1 MGLIV
6 MSLKRNIEKGGLMN
20 TYIYMVRHG
29 ESPKLEGDERTRG
42 LTEKGKMDTHRV
54 TDLLKTEWIDTFIS
68 SPYSRAMLTIEES
81 AKFHEKEILVYENLK
96 ECKFLNEDKIISDK
110 EVYPLVKEMF
120 FNPEYALTD
129 GESYADCQ
137 RRVVRVLKEILMNF
151 QGHKIV
157 IGTHGLVM
165 TLMMNY
171 FDNQYGLEFL
181 MNTSKPDIY
190 KLEFKEEQLMN
201 VERLWR
207 EE

>member
-1 MGLIV
+1 
-6 MSLKRNIEKGGLMN
+6 MN

-42 LTEKGKMDTHRV
+42 LTEKGILDAHRV
-54 TDLLKTEWIDTFIS
+54 TEILETEGIDTFIS
-68 SPYSRAMLTIEES
+68 SPYKRAMLTIEKS
-81 AKFHEKEILVYENLK
+81 ANYHEKEIVVYENLK
-96 ECKFLNEDKIISDK
+96 ECRFLSEDKIISDK
-110 EVYPLVKEMF
+110 EVYPLVKKMF
-120 FNPEYALTD
+120 SNPDFTLTG
-129 GESYADCQ
+129 GESNVDCQ
-137 RRVVRVLKEILMNF
+137 RRVVKILKEILMDF

-157 IGTHGLVM
+157 VGTHGLVM

-181 MNTSKPDIY
+181 MNTSKPDVY
-190 KLEFKEEQLMN
+190 KLEFKDEQLIN

>member
-1 MGLIV
+1 LIV
-6 MSLKRNIEKGGLMN
+6 MSLKRDIEKGGLMN

-29 ESPKLEGDERTRG
+29 ESPKLEGNERTRG
-42 LTEKGKMDTHRV
+42 LTEKGNLDAQRV
-54 TDLLKTEWIDTFIS
+54 TEILETEGINTFIS
-68 SPYSRAMLTIEES
+68 SPYKRAMLTIEK
-81 AKFHEKEILVYENLK
+81 AANYHEKEIVVYENLK
-96 ECKFLNEDKIISDK
+96 ECRFLSKDKIISDK
-110 EVYPLVKEMF
+110 EVYPLVKKMF
-120 FNPEYALTD
+120 SNPDFTLTG
-129 GESYADCQ
+129 GESYVDCQ
-137 RRVVRVLKEILMNF
+137 RRVVRVLKEILMDF

-190 KLEFKEEQLMN
+190 KLEFKEEQFMN

-207 EE
+207 KE

>member
-1 MGLIV
+1 
-6 MSLKRNIEKGGLMN
+6 MN

-42 LTEKGKMDTHRV
+42 LTERGVLDTHRV
-54 TDLLKTEWIDTFIS
+54 TDILKTEGINTFIS
-68 SPYSRAMLTIEES
+68 SPYKRAMLTIEKS
-81 AKFHEKEILVYENLK
+81 ADFYEKEILIYENLK
-96 ECKFLNEDKIISDK
+96 ECRFSSEDKIISNE

-120 FNPEYALTD
+120 SNPDFARAE
-129 GESYADCQ
+129 GESYVDCQ
-137 RRVVRVLKEILMNF
+137 RRVVKVFKELLIDF

-190 KLEFKEEQLMN
+190 KLEFKGEQLMN
-201 VERLWR
+201 VERLWGG
-207 EE
+207 E